1 MYKNW
6 KNIDFLC
13 RRDIIHNVNIK
24 FIKYKIF
31 IQEDFT
37 MMEVTFLRLNWVKGR
52 RLSKSDICNG
62 IIPVNAVETEDG
74 TGYLIPA
81 NLYLTVRASNGSVYN
96 WDIYEFVQNIMEW
109 QRLSERRFAALQ
121 EAFRRQRTLK
131 LDEDIPTW
139 SYYSLV
145 GLKEIVES
153 CK

>member
-1 MYKNW
+1 M
-6 KNIDFLC
+6 I
-13 RRDIIHNVNIK
+13 
-24 FIKYKIF
+24 
-31 IQEDFT
+31 
-37 MMEVTFLRLNWVKGR
+37 EVTFLRLNWVKGR

-62 IIPVNAVETEDG
+62 VIPANAVETEDG

-81 NLYLTVRASNGSVYN
+81 NLYLTVRAANGSVYN

-131 LDEDIPTW
+131 LDENIPTW

>member
-1 MYKNW
+1 MYKNR

-13 RRDIIHNVNIK
+13 RRDIIHHVNIK

-62 IIPVNAVETEDG
+62 VIPANAVETEDG

-81 NLYLTVRASNGSVYN
+81 NLYLTVRAANGSVYN

-121 EAFRRQRTLK
+121 EAFRRQRTLR
-131 LDEDIPTW
+131 LDENIPTW

>member
-1 MYKNW
+1 M
-6 KNIDFLC
+6 I
-13 RRDIIHNVNIK
+13 
-24 FIKYKIF
+24 
-31 IQEDFT
+31 
-37 MMEVTFLRLNWVKGR
+37 EVTFLRLNWVKVR

-62 IIPVNAVETEDG
+62 VIPVNAVETEDG

-81 NLYLTVRASNGSVYN
+81 NLYLTVRAANGSVYN

-109 QRLSERRFAALQ
+109 QRLSERRFVALQ